1 MSQEIFLVTNLV
13 KTQVITYNR
22 FKIKNFDLKLNEK
35 AEIIILIYPVN
46 PEHIVECRT
55 IVIDG
60 EDYANWGTDDNVL
73 IEIIKRKLL
82 E

>member
-1 MSQEIFLVTNLV
+1 MSEIFLDTPIRKLMALE
-13 KTQVITYNR
+13 YDR

>member
-1 MSQEIFLVTNLV
+1 MSQEIFLDTPIRKL
-13 KTQVITYNR
+13 IALEYDR

>member
-1 MSQEIFLVTNLV
+1 MSEEIFLVTNLV